1 LESLQT
7 IIFPFNYL
15 REIIPEQKTAIT
27 TTINPDILNKILKD
41 KEKILSEKNISLS
54 QVDVI
59 AILGKTEVLFQDL
72 LYIEPG
78 DIITLDNKLTDPV
91 MVKIE
96 GKTKFL
102 GTLGM
107 VGNKI
112 GIKITKVL
120 TDEESEEYQ

>member
-1 LESLQT
+1 MLH
-7 IIFPFNYL
+7 
-15 REIIPEQKTAIT
+15 
-27 TTINPDILNKILKD
+27 
-41 KEKILSEKNISLS
+41 
-54 QVDVI
+54 
-59 AILGKTEVLFQDL
+59 
-72 LYIEPG
+72 IEPG
-78 DIITLDNKLTDPV
+78 DIITLDNKLTDPI